1 MQEEFMG
8 DIFRHNIDALKEK
21 YPYLAQVFED
31 LNTKDFESS
40 VVLEKSRN
48 GMPNFKVRK
57 GEHTFFVHSTYDPKT
72 EAVRWTER
80 IDLKGF
86 DTIAVLG
93 VGCGYHIE
101 ELEKRFPDKN
111 KIVIEPDR
119 NVFLKLLNTRDITHL
134 ILNENILF
142 IITEDTE
149 DAGRV
154 FLSLREEGQ
163 IDSVEFSELLSYR
176 KVYEE
181 WWLNL
186 KKDYIR
192 FAKLHQI
199 NTNTSVFFAETW
211 LTNLFEGMLQLA
223 RSAHIKEYKSAFAN
237 IPAIIVSAGPAL
249 NRNIHLLKDLYD
261 KAVIIS
267 AGSSINIL
275 ENRGITPHIM
285 VGVDGGEAE
294 SRIFNNV
301 KSDEIYFAYT
311 LSVHYDGLKNY
322 NGPKI
327 YFKTNVLEYGDW
339 IDNKMG
345 IDGAE
350 YLRSGSSVS
359 NLSLD
364 IARYMGCNPIILIG
378 QNLSFPNMESYAQGA
393 VLKQEQDKSIRE
405 HIEQNIKYYLLEKDI
420 YGNDVYTTESML
432 SIKFYF
438 EEYVRI
444 YSDRLYLNGSEDG
457 LPIRGIEN
465 VPLNEII
472 ERYCTKEYDIKGM
485 LDKKF
490 KEEFDAGS
498 VKDKEAKIRNI
509 LDNIHNQSS
518 EIKQKAIKRIDLI
531 LDILNNIRGNHN
543 AKWKQIDR
551 LTDEIE
557 NCDIYKYFVEP
568 LSKYF
573 IQAIKNERERRMEHI
588 SDIQERLKYLYEGLL
603 MQYTEVKE
611 KIVLIDELS
620 KKVIEEINKKEGVE
634 CLSMP

>member
-1 MQEEFMG
+1 
-8 DIFRHNIDALKEK
+8 
-21 YPYLAQVFED
+21 
-31 LNTKDFESS
+31 
-40 VVLEKSRN
+40 
-48 GMPNFKVRK
+48 
-57 GEHTFFVHSTYDPKT
+57 
-72 EAVRWTER
+72 
-80 IDLKGF
+80 
-86 DTIAVLG
+86 
-93 VGCGYHIE
+93 
-101 ELEKRFPDKN
+101 
-111 KIVIEPDR
+111 
-119 NVFLKLLNTRDITHL
+119 
-134 ILNENILF
+134 
-142 IITEDTE
+142 
-149 DAGRV
+149 
-154 FLSLREEGQ
+154 
-163 IDSVEFSELLSYR
+163 
-176 KVYEE
+176 
-181 WWLNL
+181 
-186 KKDYIR
+186 
-192 FAKLHQI
+192 
-199 NTNTSVFFAETW
+199 
-211 LTNLFEGMLQLA
+211 
-223 RSAHIKEYKSAFAN
+223 
-237 IPAIIVSAGPAL
+237 
-249 NRNIHLLKDLYD
+249 
-261 KAVIIS
+261 
-267 AGSSINIL
+267 
-275 ENRGITPHIM
+275 
-285 VGVDGGEAE
+285 
-294 SRIFNNV
+294 
-301 KSDEIYFAYT
+301 
-311 LSVHYDGLKNY
+311 
-322 NGPKI
+322 
-327 YFKTNVLEYGDW
+327 
-339 IDNKMG
+339 
-345 IDGAE
+345 
-350 YLRSGSSVS
+350 
-359 NLSLD
+359 
-364 IARYMGCNPIILIG
+364 
-378 QNLSFPNMESYAQGA
+378 
-393 VLKQEQDKSIRE
+393 
-405 HIEQNIKYYLLEKDI
+405 
-420 YGNDVYTTESML
+420 ML

-620 KKVIEEINKKEGVE
+620 KKVIEEIDKKEGVE